1 MIKYKK
7 NNINLMIE
15 LGIDNVNSATDCTGL
30 IPFAPSDD
38 DEYDSYDRIINYR
51 ASDADRTQTK

>member
-15 LGIDNVNSATDCTGL
+15 LGVNNVNSATDCTGL
-30 IPFAPSDD
+30 IPFAPSND
-38 DEYDSYDRIINYR
+38 DEYNSYDRIINFR
-51 ASDADRTQTK
+51 ASDADSKKAK